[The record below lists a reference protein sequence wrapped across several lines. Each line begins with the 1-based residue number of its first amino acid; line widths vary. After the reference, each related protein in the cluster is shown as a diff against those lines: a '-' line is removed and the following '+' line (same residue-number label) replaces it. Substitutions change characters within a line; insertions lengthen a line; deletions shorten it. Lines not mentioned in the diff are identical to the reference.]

1 MFLQFRKLIISI
13 TAAAA
18 LCVAVPA
25 YAGGMPNETD
35 LKKLEAELQK
45 DAEKRDKLPEEED
58 NAPAMTQPEPLAAD
72 EKDLSE
78 PPAEDTPVVAETTE
92 TPEPPKKDNSIF
104 SSLGSRAGY
113 MGLSIG
119 YFDAHDGNN
128 EAISFGAEWKPG
140 IRIARIFQPMIGGL
154 ATTEGNLFGYAGLGV
169 PMKLGDKVL
178 LTPSVALGALGGGN
192 DDLGQT
198 LTYRIGG
205 ELAYLLDNGSRIGLS
220 GQMITNGESMGSDD
234 RIDVIALTYTIP
246 LGPTD
251 GKGAAKQGM

>member
-1 MFLQFRKLIISI
+1 MV
-13 TAAAA
+13 AAAA

-45 DAEKRDKLPEEED
+45 EAEKRDKLPDEED
-58 NAPAMTQPEPLAAD
+58 AAPAMTKPEPLAAD

-78 PPAEDTPVVAETTE
+78 PPADDAPVMATKT
-92 TPEPPKKDNSIF
+92 TPEPPKKDNGIF

-140 IRIARIFQPMIGGL
+140 IRIAKIFQPMLGGL
-154 ATTEGNLFGYAGLGV
+154 FTTEGNLFGYAGVGV

-205 ELAYLLDNGSRIGLS
+205 ELAYLLDNGSRVGLS

-246 LGPTD
+246 LGPTE
-251 GKGAAKQGM
+251 GKRKAQNGM